1 MKTHLSFA
9 AISAKKKISQ
19 IFDMPCLGK
28 LFSIMNVFCSKSRK
42 TMHKL
47 KIRYGN
53 CIKVYGESGE
63 FLDRR
68 ELLGD
73 PESIENCVRKDI
85 RW

>member
-1 MKTHLSFA
+1 
-9 AISAKKKISQ
+9 
-19 IFDMPCLGK
+19 
-28 LFSIMNVFCSKSRK
+28 
-42 TMHKL
+42 MHRL
-47 KIRYGN
+47 KIHYGN
-53 CIKVYGESGE
+53 CIKVYGESEE

>member
-1 MKTHLSFA
+1 MF
-9 AISAKKKISQ
+9 SA
-19 IFDMPCLGK
+19 
-28 LFSIMNVFCSKSRK
+28 SKSRK
-42 TMHKL
+42 TMHRL

-53 CIKVYGESGE
+53 CIKVYGESEE